1 MKRDNEKYF
10 ESENMIRNN
19 AYAFRLFVGLI
30 STAVFLI
37 NSSSGFAQVEQQATR
52 DDFVSDASFV
62 IGTYSPSKRAHTPAA
77 ITSAANKFITSLDEA
92 QRGKCVSELKT
103 PQRREWTNLPA
114 RDNADGVKMSELNS
128 DQIKQACDLMAN
140 LFSEQGYNKMRDIM
154 LADDQLLDE
163 GRPRRGFGTDNFA
176 IVIFGQPSETEPWG
190 FQLDGHHVGTNVSVQ
205 GDKLTM
211 SPSFIGTQPQAFKI
225 ANKTYRPF
233 ANETDLAHK
242 LAMSLTDD
250 QVKQAVLKDS
260 RARILTGPG
269 NDGLVPEA
277 QGVTCAEFSNAQKQT
292 LMLLISQ
299 WVNDLP
305 NEHAIA
311 RMKQLEGELDQMKF
325 SWNGSRE
332 PKSDVSY
339 TIQSPSLIIEY
350 ACQDL
355 GGNPLDHLHSNYRD
369 PTNEYGGQ
377 LK

>member
-1 MKRDNEKYF
+1 
-10 ESENMIRNN
+10 
-19 AYAFRLFVGLI
+19 
-30 STAVFLI
+30 
-37 NSSSGFAQVEQQATR
+37 
-52 DDFVSDASFV
+52 
-62 IGTYSPSKRAHTPAA
+62 
-77 ITSAANKFITSLDEA
+77 
-92 QRGKCVSELKT
+92 
-103 PQRREWTNLPA
+103 
-114 RDNADGVKMSELNS
+114 MSELNS

-277 QGVTCAEFSNAQKQT
+277 QGVTCAEFSDTQKQT
-292 LMLLISQ
+292 LILLISQ

>member
-1 MKRDNEKYF
+1 
-10 ESENMIRNN
+10 
-19 AYAFRLFVGLI
+19 
-30 STAVFLI
+30 
-37 NSSSGFAQVEQQATR
+37 
-52 DDFVSDASFV
+52 
-62 IGTYSPSKRAHTPAA
+62 
-77 ITSAANKFITSLDEA
+77 
-92 QRGKCVSELKT
+92 
-103 PQRREWTNLPA
+103 
-114 RDNADGVKMSELNS
+114 
-128 DQIKQACDLMAN
+128 
-140 LFSEQGYNKMRDIM
+140 
-154 LADDQLLDE
+154 
-163 GRPRRGFGTDNFA
+163 
-176 IVIFGQPSETEPWG
+176 
-190 FQLDGHHVGTNVSVQ
+190 
-205 GDKLTM
+205 
-211 SPSFIGTQPQAFKI
+211 
-225 ANKTYRPF
+225 
-233 ANETDLAHK
+233 
-242 LAMSLTDD
+242 MSLTDD

-277 QGVTCAEFSNAQKQT
+277 QGVTCAEFSDTQKQT